1 MTLPEGIKTIREN
14 SLAYLAAE
22 EVVLP
27 EGLETIGTRAFE
39 GSRELKKVN
48 FPDSVKS
55 IGSRAF
61 YDTKMGDCIP
71 ARFASG
77 KDKIYKE
84 TGTIESNID
93 NNQLI
98 LDGGEHTY
106 EFVDTNTRIFRFS
119 VTER

>member
-1 MTLPEGIKTIREN
+1 M
-14 SLAYLAAE
+14 
-22 EVVLP
+22 
-27 EGLETIGTRAFE
+27 
-39 GSRELKKVN
+39 N

-119 VTER
+119 VTERCTVEVRTSLVTPLLRKLNSRKK